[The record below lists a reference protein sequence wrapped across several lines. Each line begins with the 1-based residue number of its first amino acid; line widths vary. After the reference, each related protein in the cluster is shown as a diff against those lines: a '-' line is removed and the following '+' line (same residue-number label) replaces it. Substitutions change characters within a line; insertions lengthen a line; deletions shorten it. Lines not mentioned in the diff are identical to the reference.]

1 MMNLSEALVE
11 DTRKETIKAMILRM
25 KDKNLSLEEI
35 ADLVGVDGDFVK
47 DVKREMEENNI
58 IENE

>member
-1 MMNLSEALVE
+1 MMNLSDALVE
-11 DTRKETIKAMILRM
+11 DTRKKTIKTMILRM

-47 DVKREMEENNI
+47 DVIREMEENNI